1 MASFTVQLTSS
12 PACDT
17 VFSYSDVQEQLT
29 CQLRYPGYFGYTF
42 GAISAASFF
51 LNLLL
56 ESISTC
62 SCALQKLGNEVRF
75 LSSFCALL
83 SGRLLHP
90 TCAHHCFTSTFS
102 TNPPPTS
109 QTTDGNRKA
118 RKNGT
123 FLPRVYNNGMHRTFG
138 LGRQPHPK

>member
-17 VFSYSDVQEQLT
+17 VIEASASAVKEQLT

-42 GAISAASFF
+42 GAISAASFA

-75 LSSFCALL
+75 LSSFCALI

-90 TCAHHCFTSTFS
+90 TCAHHCLY
-102 TNPPPTS
+102 
-109 QTTDGNRKA
+109 QQILD
-118 RKNGT
+118 
-123 FLPRVYNNGMHRTFG
+123 
-138 LGRQPHPK
+138 